1 SDPNYVDPP
10 LLAQHVKPDEQI
22 VRFLVGDGG
31 LDSRLA
37 TAGRLLQPRI
47 GIADLPVAEEIKG
60 ELARFA
66 QSIAATASGCLWLHG
81 PEGVGKRGAAEAI
94 AQAAKS
100 VLLALDARLVGP
112 TGLEPTLRLAL
123 RDAALRGAIL
133 YVAGA
138 ETWACERHAAARLAA
153 IVRARACP
161 TIFG

>member
-1 SDPNYVDPP
+1 RPTVDLILTLLCATESERFARRAAFASDGALVRHGLVHLISDPNYVDPP

-37 TAGRLLQPRI
+37 TAARLLQPRI

-123 RDAALRGAIL
+123 
-133 YVAGA
+133 
-138 ETWACERHAAARLAA
+138 
-153 IVRARACP
+153 
-161 TIFG
+161 